1 MNQIDMENTVIT
13 NNIKDTKILYSSDD
27 QRTKYKLDQINY
39 FKYINFILFYIYLLL
54 FIGLL
59 FLFIVT
65 KQVMSITFRVIIMCI
80 LLLMLI
86 LPIFSFFR
94 I

>member
-1 MNQIDMENTVIT
+1 MNQIDMENTVIN

-59 FLFIVT
+59 FLFIIT

-86 LPIFSFFR
+86 LPIFSFF
-94 I
+94 

>member
-1 MNQIDMENTVIT
+1 MDTLVKNENMVIT
-13 NNIKDTKILYSSDD
+13 KNIKDIKEIYSTDN
-27 QRTKYKLDQINY
+27 QRTKYKLEQIDS

-59 FLFIVT
+59 FLFVIT
-65 KQVMSITFRVIIMCI
+65 KELSILIRIIIICI

-86 LPIFSFFR
+86 IQVFSQ
-94 I
+94 